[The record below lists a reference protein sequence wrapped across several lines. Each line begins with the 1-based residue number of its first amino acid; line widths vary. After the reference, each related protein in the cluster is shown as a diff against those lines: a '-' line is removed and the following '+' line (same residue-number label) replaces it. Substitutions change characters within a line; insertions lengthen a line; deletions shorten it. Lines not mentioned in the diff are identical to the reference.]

1 MRRILPEDVASV
13 EAVLAA
19 MPEQVAGLSRLPGG
33 PNEADYEGDALVT
46 VMRLGTPTE
55 NMTATNALGSRP
67 NHPTIGRRWFEP
79 SSRPHPRTEMSVMRE
94 VERCCGRS

>member
-55 NMTATNALGSRP
+55 NMTATNALGQ
-67 NHPTIGRRWFEP
+67 GRITRRSDGAG
-79 SSRPHPRTEMSVMRE
+79 SSLRRGRIPGL
-94 VERCCGRS
+94 RCRS